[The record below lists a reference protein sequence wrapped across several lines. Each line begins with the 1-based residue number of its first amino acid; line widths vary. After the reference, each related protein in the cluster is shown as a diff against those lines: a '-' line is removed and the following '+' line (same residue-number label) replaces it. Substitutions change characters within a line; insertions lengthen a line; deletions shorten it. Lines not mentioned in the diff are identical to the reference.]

1 MVEWMFRRGP
11 SVPMMWLTVVS
22 LVTKVEPMARR
33 QTIGIF
39 LALWALL
46 VLPVLCTA
54 GMIGH
59 ACDCGLS
66 AECGHETNCSN
77 DPCNQ
82 LAARRSGQNDGIA
95 ETVPLVVSYSSFAV
109 GVPQK
114 SSLDIRECFCERA
127 SRRNLPYPDCDLP
140 LLI

>member
-1 MVEWMFRRGP
+1 MSRNGP
-11 SVPMMWLTVVS
+11 IVPMMLLTVVS
-22 LVTKVEPMARR
+22 LVTKLQHMARR

-66 AECGHETNCSN
+66 AECGHETDCSD

-82 LAARRSGQNDGIA
+82 LTARRSGQNNDVA
-95 ETVPLVVSYSSFAV
+95 NTVPLVVCSPSFAV
-109 GVPQK
+109 SVPRK
-114 SSLDIRECFCERA
+114 SSLDMRERFSERV
-127 SRRNLPYPDCDLP
+127 SRRNLPYPACDLP